1 MQSEA
6 GCLMRSGYPVVERI
20 LRQIGSSRARRA
32 A

>member
-1 MQSEA
+1 
-6 GCLMRSGYPVVERI
+6 MRSGYPVVERI